1 MRGVTTQRHRTS
13 GVPRHGIRPHRHP
26 LLRGV
31 SVLLVGALAFVTAGS
46 AFAYTALQGN
56 IQTTD
61 VSALLGDNRPTLTA
75 AASTPTGPTDPS
87 AGSPVNILVMG
98 SDVRS
103 GENAVYGEDVEG
115 MRSDTTLVV
124 HLSADRSRADIVSIP
139 RDLLVDIP
147 NCELPDGST
156 SRVQGDVMFNSAF
169 ATGGMT
175 GDVGYAAACTIRTVE
190 QMTGIYIDDYVVVDF
205 TGFIRMVDALGGVP
219 MCIPEDMRSDQ
230 AELNLTA
237 GYQTLN
243 GHDALAY
250 ARARKHV
257 GDGSDISRIGR
268 QQLLLGAMVRQVLSK
283 NLLTDL
289 PALYQFLDAATESL
303 TAGPMIGQITSM
315 VGLANSLRSVPA
327 GGVSFVTVPFD
338 WAGARVAPNEDTAAL
353 WEAIAIDQPIAP
365 PVPTPEATATDGETP
380 TAGTTSTDDTAALDT
395 PPAPETAAPALPWD
409 VVTGADEA
417 GVCG

>member
-1 MRGVTTQRHRTS
+1 
-13 GVPRHGIRPHRHP
+13 
-26 LLRGV
+26 
-31 SVLLVGALAFVTAGS
+31 
-46 AFAYTALQGN
+46 
-56 IQTTD
+56 
-61 VSALLGDNRPTLTA
+61 
-75 AASTPTGPTDPS
+75 
-87 AGSPVNILVMG
+87 
-98 SDVRS
+98 
-103 GENAVYGEDVEG
+103 
-115 MRSDTTLVV
+115 
-124 HLSADRSRADIVSIP
+124 
-139 RDLLVDIP
+139 
-147 NCELPDGST
+147 
-156 SRVQGDVMFNSAF
+156 
-169 ATGGMT
+169 MT

-380 TAGTTSTDDTAALDT
+380 TAGTESTEGSPTIDATA
-395 PPAPETAAPALPWD
+395 PEPETAAPALPWD